1 MLLSAVSKVRF
12 CSSASFIKAAPLS
25 SRLLSC
31 KMSCASRRCH
41 AGISPCTE
49 TQHLSGSA
57 PLRAPRLPDTGGR
70 RLGSATPGCH
80 CSCTRRRFL
89 TQKRPNELRSHFD
102 ASVSRQNI
110 LSVKKQTDE
119 ASKKKKNICLN
130 KYTYDDLNPEVSQGK
145 RSHTDEPK
153 EKVPAGHVVAWK
165 SVNSRLKQHINRADR
180 RRFAAAKHRARLR
193 SIC

>member
-12 CSSASFIKAAPLS
+12 CSSASFTKAASLS
-25 SRLLSC
+25 SRLLRC
-31 KMSCASRRCH
+31 KMSCTSRRCH

-49 TQHLSGSA
+49 TQHLSSSA
-57 PLRAPRLPDTGGR
+57 PLRAPGLPDTGGR

-80 CSCTRRRFL
+80 RSRTRRRFPA
-89 TQKRPNELRSHFD
+89 QRRPNELRSHFD
-102 ASVSRQNI
+102 AFVSRQNI
-110 LSVKKQTDE
+110 LTVKKQTAE
-119 ASKKKKNICLN
+119 ASKKNCLN
-130 KYTYDDLNPEVSQGK
+130 KYTYDDLNPEVSRGK

-180 RRFAAAKHRARLR
+180 RRFAAAKRRATLR